1 MANFF
6 DKFKKTKTVTPIIFA
21 VDASGSMTGERI
33 QSVNKAI
40 KSLVGKLDEAN
51 SLSDSLI
58 EYSVLRFASGAQWLT
73 DGFVTPNATDVPSIV
88 AQGVTDLGC
97 ALAEINKKLSREG
110 FFDTEKTYG
119 LPLICFVTDGMPTD
133 DYSGPLNELKE
144 NKWYKHATKFAVVI
158 GDDVGC
164 DVMNEVCGNI
174 EAVVQ
179 LQSAAL
185 LEQILWGMFSMMTKT
200 VSVTASRSNNDISI
214 SSDAWDDFDSD
225 SVCCSRAA
233 DFDSDRIATSC
244 CVIDD
249 DFDSSSVAKTMSGW
263 DDSMWDDGDWDTPQK
278 SSDNAAERRRKL
290 AEALRDGTAIVL
302 DDIPNGENDD
312 FLEDDSLPAIQVPP
326 GKLAG
331 GKFVPCSSCGESIG
345 SWYKFCPN
353 CGTPV
358 KTEMPERVN
367 VNQVQFSAVVPK
379 QLIKGEYAMI
389 DISVYEDTY
398 RHIVDRIIANADA
411 EVKEVVASSQDIVD
425 NTMVRI
431 ILSSPDIDVFDCD
444 ETQKWQGRYL
454 TYSFP
459 VEIPSNYAKKQ
470 ILFIASVYFN
480 EIIATKLKFVVN
492 CTSTREQKLQLTRED
507 VLTAFIS
514 YASQDRSRVA
524 TIIQGMKKARPDM
537 DIFFDVESL
546 RSGEDWERALRNEIE
561 KRDILFLC
569 WSHFAKE
576 SKWVETEWRYAL
588 TNKGLDSIEPIPL
601 VSPTECPP
609 PDELKS
615 KHFNDK
621 ALLYKEI

>member
-1 MANFF
+1 
-6 DKFKKTKTVTPIIFA
+6 
-21 VDASGSMTGERI
+21 
-33 QSVNKAI
+33 
-40 KSLVGKLDEAN
+40 
-51 SLSDSLI
+51 
-58 EYSVLRFASGAQWLT
+58 
-73 DGFVTPNATDVPSIV
+73 
-88 AQGVTDLGC
+88 
-97 ALAEINKKLSREG
+97 
-110 FFDTEKTYG
+110 
-119 LPLICFVTDGMPTD
+119 
-133 DYSGPLNELKE
+133 
-144 NKWYKHATKFAVVI
+144 
-158 GDDVGC
+158 
-164 DVMNEVCGNI
+164 
-174 EAVVQ
+174 
-179 LQSAAL
+179 
-185 LEQILWGMFSMMTKT
+185 
-200 VSVTASRSNNDISI
+200 
-214 SSDAWDDFDSD
+214 
-225 SVCCSRAA
+225 
-233 DFDSDRIATSC
+233 
-244 CVIDD
+244 
-249 DFDSSSVAKTMSGW
+249 
-263 DDSMWDDGDWDTPQK
+263 
-278 SSDNAAERRRKL
+278 
-290 AEALRDGTAIVL
+290 
-302 DDIPNGENDD
+302 
-312 FLEDDSLPAIQVPP
+312 
-326 GKLAG
+326 
-331 GKFVPCSSCGESIG
+331 
-345 SWYKFCPN
+345 
-353 CGTPV
+353 V

-444 ETQKWQGRYL
+444 EAQKWQGRYL

>member
-6 DKFKKTKTVTPIIFA
+6 DKFKKPPRVTPVIFA
-21 VDASGSMTGERI
+21 VDASDSMTGERI
-33 QSVNKAI
+33 QAVNRAI
-40 KSLVGKLDEAN
+40 KEVVDKLAKAN
-51 SLSDSLI
+51 NSSESLI
-58 EYSVLRFASGAQWLT
+58 AYSVLRFASGAQWLT
-73 DGFVTPNATDVPSIV
+73 DGFVVPYENDVPSIV
-88 AQGVTDLGC
+88 AQGLTDLGC
-97 ALAEINKKLSREG
+97 ALVEINEKLSKEG
-110 FFDTEKTYG
+110 FLDAEKRYG

-133 DYSGPLNELKE
+133 DYIAPLNELKG
-144 NKWYKHATKFAVVI
+144 NMWYKHATKIAVVI
-158 GDDVGC
+158 GDDGDC
-164 DVMNEVCGNI
+164 DVMNDVCGNI

-179 LQSAAL
+179 LQSAAS
-185 LEQILWGMFSMMTKT
+185 LEQILWGWISMVTTT
-200 VSVTASRSNNDISI
+200 VSVAASRSNNDISI
-214 SSDAWDDFDSD
+214 SSDAWDDFDSA

-244 CVIDD
+244 CGVDD
-249 DFDSSSVAKTMSGW
+249 DFGSSSAVQTMSGW
-263 DDSMWDDGDWDTPQK
+263 DDWDVPK
-278 SSDNAAERRRKL
+278 PSSEDAVAEIRRKL
-290 AEALRDGTAIVL
+290 AEALRDGKPIVL
-302 DDIPNGENDD
+302 DNIPNGDKTGEDD
-312 FLEDDSLPAIQVPP
+312 FLSDDALPAIQVPP

-331 GKFVPCSSCGESIG
+331 GTFIPCSSCGESIG
-345 SWYKFCPN
+345 ARYKFCPN
-353 CGTPV
+353 CGTPL
-358 KTEMPERVN
+358 KTEIPERIN

-431 ILSSPDIDVFDCD
+431 MLSSPDIDVFDCD

-459 VEIPSNYAKKQ
+459 VEIPNNYAKKQ

-546 RSGEDWERALRNEIE
+546 RSGEDWEKALRSEIE
-561 KRDILFLC
+561 NRDVLFLC
-569 WSHFAKE
+569 WSRFAKE

-601 VSPTECPP
+601 VSPAECPP
-609 PDELKS
+609 PEELKS